1 MSDLHTR
8 LNAMLQANGSMPSLA
23 DEITSAPS
31 DYSDE
36 NLARR
41 FSDQHKDAL
50 RYVETWGKWLVW
62 DGTRW
67 KPDETLVVVDFS
79 RKLAHEASSEILAQG
94 GKPGLA
100 KGVASAR
107 TISAIEQLAR
117 ADRRHASR
125 TEDWDRDPWL
135 LNTPTGTVDL
145 RTGQLRP
152 HNPNDLITKIT
163 AVGPGGDCPRW
174 LKFLNRI
181 FDGDSALISYVQQ
194 VLGYSLTGSIQEH
207 ALFFCYGTGG
217 NGKGVLLETWQSI
230 QADYTVVA
238 PIATFTASDHERH
251 PTELAMMR
259 GARSVVTQE
268 TEDGQ
273 RWAEAKI
280 KALTGGD
287 PITARFMR
295 GDFFTFQPSF
305 KLIIAGNQK
314 PSLRN
319 VDEAIKRRFNLLP
332 FTVTIPTEER
342 DPELADKLKEEWPG
356 VLAWAVEGCLEW
368 QRIGLAPPKAVT
380 EATENYLIEEDAV
393 GRFIAEKCERHPQAQ
408 VSLKDLYA
416 AWKEYS
422 EASGERFLSEKVF
435 SQKLESPALSKG
447 QDSRTRRV
455 FFRGIRLRPKD
466 IPDIDWSTPVPD
478 AWRTER

>member
-100 KGVASAR
+100 KAVASAR

-181 FDGDSALISYVQQ
+181 FDGDSALISYVQRVPGVFVDRLNPGTCAIFLLRHWRQ
-194 VLGYSLTGSIQEH
+194 RQRRPAGDVAEH
-207 ALFFCYGTGG
+207 SGRLYCRSPDGHLHRQRTRATSNRTRHDAGRSFGRYAG
-217 NGKGVLLETWQSI
+217 NRGRPEMGRSQNQGRDRRRPDKCPLHARRFLHLPAVI
-230 QADYTVVA
+230 QADY
-238 PIATFTASDHERH
+238 
-251 PTELAMMR
+251 R
-259 GARSVVTQE
+259 GQPKTQFA
-268 TEDGQ
+268 Q
-273 RWAEAKI
+273 R
-280 KALTGGD
+280 G
-287 PITARFMR
+287 R
-295 GDFFTFQPSF
+295 
-305 KLIIAGNQK
+305 GNQ
-314 PSLRN
+314 
-319 VDEAIKRRFNLLP
+319 
-332 FTVTIPTEER
+332 TEVQPPAVHR
-342 DPELADKLKEEWPG
+342 DDSCGRTGP
-356 VLAWAVEGCLEW
+356 
-368 QRIGLAPPKAVT
+368 RIGQQT
-380 EATENYLIEEDAV
+380 Q
-393 GRFIAEKCERHPQAQ
+393 GRMAGHF
-408 VSLKDLYA
+408 
-416 AWKEYS
+416 
-422 EASGERFLSEKVF
+422 GM
-435 SQKLESPALSKG
+435 G
-447 QDSRTRRV
+447 GRR
-455 FFRGIRLRPKD
+455 LP
-466 IPDIDWSTPVPD
+466 
-478 AWRTER
+478 